1 MANIYTRP
9 AQMNDLPMI
18 MKIIAGAKEF
28 LKASGSPQWQ
38 TGYPATSDIE
48 LDIKNSHAYV
58 LLVAGQVVGYAA
70 VVIGNEPTYHTITKG
85 SWANTTDP
93 YATIHRMAIS
103 QDFRGQHLSHFFM
116 TNIITLMAS
125 QGITNIR
132 LDTYRLNQPVQKI
145 AAKFDFS
152 QRGEILVDDPLDPR
166 RIAFELNL

>member
-18 MKIIAGAKEF
+18 MEIIAGAKEF

-70 VVIGNEPTYHTITKG
+70 VIIGDEPTYHNIAHG
-85 SWANTTDP
+85 SWQNTTAP
-93 YATIHRMAIS
+93 YATIHRLALAS
-103 QDFRGQHLSHFFM
+103 AFRGQHLSYFFFS
-116 TNIITLMAS
+116 NIITIVVGRGVHNL
-125 QGITNIR
+125 R
-132 LDTYRLNQPVQKI
+132 LDTYRHNQPVQRLATHLGFI
-145 AAKFDFS
+145 